1 MVAHRPEV
9 AGRAGGADTGK
20 LWRDEAAKTGG
31 KEEDNH
37 LQKTFVQIWEQR
49 RFGPFK
55 I

>member
-1 MVAHRPEV
+1 VAHRPEV
-9 AGRAGGADTGK
+9 AGRAGGADAGK

-31 KEEDNH
+31 KEQDNH